1 MVGYDTELFGHWW
14 HEGPQF
20 LEHVLRA
27 LPEAGVRL
35 TTLAGAIE
43 AGHVAG
49 RVDPGPGSWGS
60 GKDWRVWDGQAVA
73 DVVSTN
79 ASVQRRLLE
88 VIDAAAPRAVDGRRR
103 DLDQLARNA
112 LLTLASDWAF
122 MISHD
127 SAVEY
132 ARSRIAGH
140 LAAFESLAAA
150 IATGPREAAVRLA
163 TAQRTTDGPFAHLD
177 ARLLT

>member
-1 MVGYDTELFGHWW
+1 M
-14 HEGPQF
+14 
-20 LEHVLRA
+20 
-27 LPEAGVRL
+27 
-35 TTLAGAIE
+35 
-43 AGHVAG
+43 
-49 RVDPGPGSWGS
+49 
-60 GKDWRVWDGQAVA
+60 
-73 DVVSTN
+73 VSTN

-150 IATGPREAAVRLA
+150 IATGPPEAAVRLA
-163 TAQRTTDGPFAHLD
+163 TAQRRTDGPFAHLD